1 MALAGV
7 EYAGSLF
14 FSFVCGTW
22 DRTGN
27 ARDILFLCDTLI
39 VLLGE
44 FLARKIPFTVIGCE
58 WNTCAC
64 LLSTVLHSG
73 QWLNKPRRKAEKGR
87 GKLTGGRGGVHWKC
101 IAKWKQSRKDIAR
114 KRTACVD
121 NDKKKKKNY
130 LLQKTKE
137 AKEILTAK
145 SKEGKTLSRNCRA
158 IVMVCMWE

>member
-39 VLLGE
+39 VLFGE
-44 FLARKIPFTVIGCE
+44 FLARKTPFTVIGCE

-87 GKLTGGRGGVHWKC
+87 GKLAGGRGVVHWKC

-121 NDKKKKKNY
+121 NDQKKITYCKKQGRKSTFQE
-130 LLQKTKE
+130 LQGNSNGLYVRIKAICK
-137 AKEILTAK
+137 LSTAY
-145 SKEGKTLSRNCRA
+145 
-158 IVMVCMWE
+158 